1 MIEVIYQNTESGAAH
16 DITTLIT
23 AAKLKTARRG
33 SAGCF
38 TFSVL
43 PSEVEWVHGGI
54 VRVKSG
60 DLGLFYGYLF
70 KVKKK
75 SEGTAEITAYDQ
87 LRYLKNKNTY
97 VFANVKA
104 SQVIRE
110 ICEDFKL
117 KFAAIPD
124 TEYVISSMVEDGTE
138 LFDIILKALDYTL
151 INTGKMF
158 CIWDNFGLLTVSEVS
173 SRKLDFMLGDG
184 SLATD
189 YNYESS
195 IDGETYNQIK
205 LVRDNKET
213 GKRDLYLFKDSGNM
227 GRWGLLQYF
236 EKVDEN
242 MNAAQISK
250 RGEQLL
256 ELYNRPEQTFS
267 VDGISDLRV
276 RGGNMIFVQIKALGI
291 NRFCLVEEAE
301 HDLLG
306 ETMKLKIKA
315 V

>member
-60 DLGLFYGYLF
+60 DLGLFYGYVF
-70 KVKKK
+70 NVKRK
-75 SEGTAEITAYDQ
+75 SDGTAEITAYDQ

-124 TEYVISSMVEDGTE
+124 TEYVIPSMVEDGTE

-158 CIWDNFGLLTVSEVS
+158 FIWDNFGLLTVSEVS
-173 SRKLDFMLGDG
+173 DRKLDFMLGDG

-205 LVRDNKET
+205 LVRDNKDT
-213 GKRDLYLFKDSGNM
+213 GRRDLYLFKDSGNI

-256 ELYNRPEQTFS
+256 ELHNRPEQSFS

-276 RGGNMIFVQIKALGI
+276 RGGNMIFVQIKSLGI

>member
-60 DLGLFYGYLF
+60 ETGLFYGYLF

-75 SEGTAEITAYDQ
+75 SDETAEIIAYDQ

-104 SQVIRE
+104 TQVIRE

-124 TEYVISSMVEDGTE
+124 TEYVIPSMVEDGSE

-158 CIWDNFGLLTVSEVS
+158 CIWDNFGLLTVSDVS

-189 YNYESS
+189 YNFESS

-205 LVRDNKET
+205 LVRDNNDT
-213 GKRDLYLFKDSGNM
+213 GKRDLYLLKDSENI

-256 ELYNRPEQTFS
+256 ELHNRPEQTFS

-276 RGGNMIFVQIKALGI
+276 RGGNMIFVQIKALAI

-301 HDLLG
+301 HDILG
-306 ETMKLKIKA
+306 ETMKLKLKA

>member
-60 DLGLFYGYLF
+60 DLGLFYGYVF
-70 KVKKK
+70 NVKRK
-75 SEGTAEITAYDQ
+75 SDGTAEITAYDQ

-97 VFANVKA
+97 VFANIKA

-124 TEYVISSMVEDGTE
+124 TGYVIPSMVEDGTE

-158 CIWDNFGLLTVSEVS
+158 FIWDNFGLLTVSEVS
-173 SRKLDFMLGDG
+173 DRKLDFMLGDG

-205 LVRDNKET
+205 LVRDNKDT
-213 GKRDLYLFKDSGNM
+213 GRRDLYLFKDSGNI

-256 ELYNRPEQTFS
+256 ELHNRPEQSFS

-276 RGGNMIFVQIKALGI
+276 RGGNMIFVQIKSLVI

-306 ETMKLKIKA
+306 ETMKLKLKA